1 MTDYTFD
8 VKKSRIHGK
17 GLYAKSAMEARR
29 KIGELT
35 GEIIKLREARRR
47 AAKLK
52 GEVIQ
57 IVEFEDGHALDAS
70 QGNEF
75 RYINHSCRPNT
86 YLRRIG
92 HRVEFY
98 ALRDIT
104 PGEEL
109 TCDYGETQHEGTL
122 ACRCGVEGC
131 RGSL

>member
-1 MTDYTFD
+1 MNDSRLT
-8 VKKSRIHGK
+8 VRKSRIHGM
-17 GLYAKSAMEARR
+17 GLYSKVAMPAR
-29 KIGELT
+29 KKVGELT

-70 QGNEF
+70 NGNEF
-75 RYINHSCRPNT
+75 RFINHSCHPNT
-86 YLRRIG
+86 YLKRVR

-98 ALRDIT
+98 ALRDIE

-109 TCDYGETQHEGTL
+109 TCDYGETQHDGTL
-122 ACRCGVEGC
+122 PCRCGVDGC
-131 RGSL
+131 RGML